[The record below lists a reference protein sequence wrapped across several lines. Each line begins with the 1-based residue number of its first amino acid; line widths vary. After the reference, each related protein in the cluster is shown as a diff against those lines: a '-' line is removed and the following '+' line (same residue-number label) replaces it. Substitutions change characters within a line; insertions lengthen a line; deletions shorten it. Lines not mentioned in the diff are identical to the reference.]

1 MEKSGLKEKLERI
14 SRDLQEKRGHM
25 IAGMI
30 KPVVLSCDDEK
41 MCATL
46 GFPCM
51 EWETNPNGVI
61 HGGIMATMIDTAI
74 GLTTIAVTE
83 TLTPTINLQISYLR
97 PCPADGMVAV
107 RAYIT
112 MLGGSV
118 IHTRA
123 EAFDTREPDKLVATA
138 EGAYRLFKTARPYIE
153 LL

>member
-1 MEKSGLKEKLERI
+1 MSSLRERLEI
-14 SRDLQEKRGHM
+14 ICRDLAEKRSHM

-30 KPVVLSCDDEK
+30 KPTLLEVDEEN

-51 EWETNPNGVI
+51 EWEQNPNGVI

-74 GLTTIAVTE
+74 GLTTIAATE

-97 PCPADGMVAV
+97 PCPADGTVAV
-107 RAYIT
+107 RAHIT
-112 MLGGSV
+112 MLGGSI

-138 EGAYRLFKTARPYIE
+138 EGAYRLFKTSRPYLE

>member
-1 MEKSGLKEKLERI
+1 MSTLRERLELI
-14 SRDLQEKRGHM
+14 THDLAEKRSHM

-30 KPVVLSCDDEK
+30 KPFVIDVDEDG
-41 MCATL
+41 MTSVL

-51 EWETNPNGVI
+51 EWEQNPNGVI

-97 PCPADGMVAV
+97 PCPADGTVAI
-107 RAYIT
+107 RSHIT

-123 EAFDTREPDKLVATA
+123 EAYDTREPEKLVATA
-138 EGAYRLFKTARPYIE
+138 EGAYRLFKTSRPYLE

>member
-1 MEKSGLKEKLERI
+1 MSNLREKLELI
-14 SRDLQEKRGHM
+14 CHDLQEKRSHM

-30 KPVVLSCDDEK
+30 KPFVIDVDEEK
-41 MCATL
+41 MCSVL

-51 EWETNPNGVI
+51 EWEQNPNGVI
-61 HGGIMATMIDTAI
+61 HGGIMATMMDTAI
-74 GLTTIAVTE
+74 GLTTIVVTE

-97 PCPADGMVAV
+97 PCPADGTIAI
-107 RAYIT
+107 RSHIT

-123 EAFDTREPDKLVATA
+123 EAYDARKPDELVATA
-138 EGAYRLFKTARPYIE
+138 EGTYRLFKTSKPYLE

>member
-1 MEKSGLKEKLERI
+1 MTNAILKERLENI
-14 SRDLQEKRGHM
+14 IHDLNEKRSHM
-25 IAGMI
+25 ISGML
-30 KPVVLSCDDEK
+30 KPTLLDCDGSK

-46 GFPCM
+46 GFPGQ
-51 EWETNPNGVI
+51 EWEKNPNDVI

-107 RAYIT
+107 RSYIT

-123 EAFDTREPDKLVATA
+123 EAYDTREPEKIVATA
-138 EGAYRLFKTARPYIE
+138 EGAYRLFKTSRPYME